1 MLRDAIET
9 IPAMAWIIGPD
20 GAVQFRNRRWVEYT
34 GLSQLG
40 NAEEAGTI
48 AVHPEDRDRI
58 VRRLGA
64 SFASGEP
71 FEEEVRIR
79 RTDGEYRW
87 FLTRAVPLRDKR
99 GKVVKWYGAA
109 TDIQDRK
116 RAEQLQAD
124 LAHTNRVSMLGELA
138 ASISHELKQPISA
151 AVMDAQASLR
161 WLNRDQPDL
170 DQARRATAAIEK
182 DGRLAADII
191 DRLRS
196 LYKKTPPQRE
206 SVDVDEIIGEM
217 ILLMRSEANEHAV
230 SIRTNP
236 AADLPKITADR
247 VQLQQVLMNLMLNGI
262 EAMKETGGVLTVKT
276 GRAED
281 GQVLISVSDTG
292 VGLPAGR
299 ADEIFNAFFTTKSQG
314 SGMGLAISRSI
325 VESHGGRLWATSN
338 DGRGA
343 TFHFILPTAV
353 VDVPATI

>member
-1 MLRDAIET
+1 VT
-9 IPAMAWIIGPD
+9 
-20 GAVQFRNRRWVEYT
+20 V
-34 GLSQLG
+34 
-40 NAEEAGTI
+40 

-58 VRRLGA
+58 VRRLNA

-71 FEEEVRIR
+71 FEEEMRIR

-87 FLTRAVPLRDKR
+87 FLGRAVPLRDKR

-109 TDIQDRK
+109 TDIQERK

-151 AVMDAQASLR
+151 AVIDAQATLR

-170 DQARRATAAIEK
+170 DQARRATAAIMK
-182 DGRLAADII
+182 DGRLAVGII

-206 SVDVDEIIGEM
+206 SIEVDEIIGEM
-217 ILLMRSEANEHAV
+217 IPLMRSQGNEYAV
-230 SIRTNP
+230 SICTDL

-262 EAMKETGGVLTVKT
+262 EAMRETGG
-276 GRAED
+276 A
-281 GQVLISVSDTG
+281 
-292 VGLPAGR
+292 
-299 ADEIFNAFFTTKSQG
+299 
-314 SGMGLAISRSI
+314 
-325 VESHGGRLWATSN
+325 HG
-338 DGRGA
+338 
-343 TFHFILPTAV
+343 
-353 VDVPATI
+353 